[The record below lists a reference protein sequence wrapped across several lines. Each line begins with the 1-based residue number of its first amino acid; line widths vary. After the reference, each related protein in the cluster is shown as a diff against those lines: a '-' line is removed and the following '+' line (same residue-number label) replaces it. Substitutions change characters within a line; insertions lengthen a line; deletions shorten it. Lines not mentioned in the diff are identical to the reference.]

1 LKNSAKSKLFCDT
14 KKNNAMPALRL
25 TSVLI
30 ITLLLSSPSLLIGQD
45 YSSSSKKAVKL
56 FKEALSD
63 YQLYNYESAED
74 KAKQALDKDSDFT
87 EAYLL
92 LSDIYEAS
100 KQYNKQSEIL
110 KTAVQK
116 KPDKKNMILLKL
128 IETELK
134 IGHYQS
140 AHNYISNLE
149 KEKLPDFY
157 RENLNTFKKA
167 AIYALNAMKNPV
179 DFKPVNCGSII
190 NSANDDYFPAITADG
205 KSFYKTVNL
214 PTGRFD
220 AFGNEFFQEDLF
232 ITRRKADGTPIETEA
247 LPEEVNTPGNEG
259 AFSVSQDG
267 KSIFFTVCS
276 RSRGISH
283 HGEVVGSCDIFIA
296 EIQGDKITISNPGR
310 PLNSAEWDS
319 QPSFSSD
326 GKTLYFVSGRKG
338 GLGKSDI
345 WVTEKNKNGKW
356 SEPKNLGAEINT
368 EGNERT
374 PFIHAD
380 GKTLYFS
387 SDGHAGMGNLD
398 IYLSRKDEK
407 GNWSKPKNLGYPIN
421 THTDEMGLIVSAVG
435 DSAFFSAER
444 KNTRGGLD
452 IYRFALQ
459 KENKPEKTAFIAGR
473 IYDTQN
479 KQSLQAEINLIN
491 TETGKLRATN
501 QSDSKGEYL
510 ICINA
515 GNNFAFHVNK
525 TGYMFYSD
533 SFRLKETNKIG
544 DKYIKNIPLTPIE
557 KGKRVVLKNVFFDT
571 DSFKLRPES
580 YPELD
585 NLYEFLI
592 NNPTTNI
599 EISGHTDNTGSAEYN
614 KSLSTKRAKAVYTY
628 LRQKGIREDRMQ
640 YKGYGSERPVAKNN
654 TPENRQKNRR
664 TEFSITK
671 N

>member
-1 LKNSAKSKLFCDT
+1 MLS
-14 KKNNAMPALRL
+14 LRCK
-25 TSVLI
+25 
-30 ITLLLSSPSLLIGQD
+30 SLLIIILLLLPSSLLVGQN

-56 FKEALSD
+56 FEEALSD
-63 YQLYNYESAED
+63 YQLYNYELAEN
-74 KAKQALDKDSDFT
+74 KAKQAIDKDSDFT

-100 KQYNKQSEIL
+100 KQYEKQSEIL
-110 KTAVQK
+110 KSVIQK

-140 AHNYISNLE
+140 ADNYIKQLE
-149 KEKLPDFY
+149 REKLPNFY
-157 RENLNTFKKA
+157 RDNLNTFKKVA
-167 AIYALNAMKNPV
+167 AYALNAMKNPT
-179 DFKPVNCGSII
+179 DFEPVNCGPII
-190 NSANDDYFPAITADG
+190 NSPNDDYFPAITADG
-205 KSFYKTVNL
+205 KSFYKTVNQ

-220 AFGNEFFQEDLF
+220 AFGNEFFQEDIF
-232 ITRRKADGTPIETEA
+232 ITERKADGTPIKTQA
-247 LPEEVNTPGNEG
+247 LPEAVNTDGNEG

-267 KSIFFTVCS
+267 KTIFFTVCS

-283 HGEVVGSCDIFIA
+283 HGEVMGSCDIFIA
-296 EIQGDKITISNPGR
+296 EIQGDKISISNPGR
-310 PLNSAEWDS
+310 PLNSEEWDS
-319 QPSFSSD
+319 QPAFSSD

-338 GLGKSDI
+338 GFGKSDI
-345 WVTEKNKNGKW
+345 WVSERNKNGQW
-356 SEPKNLGAEINT
+356 SEPKNLGAPINT
-368 EGNERT
+368 EGSERT

-387 SDGHAGMGNLD
+387 SDGHPGMGNLD
-398 IYLSRKDEK
+398 IYISRKDDK
-407 GNWSKPKNLGYPIN
+407 GNWSKPRNLGYPIN
-421 THTDEMGLIVSAVG
+421 THADEMGLIVDAAG
-435 DSAFFSAER
+435 DSAFFSSER
-444 KNTRGGLD
+444 ENTQGGLD

-473 IYDTQN
+473 IYDSQN

-501 QSDSKGEYL
+501 RSDSKGEYL

-525 TGYMFYSD
+525 TGYMLYSD
-533 SFRLKETNKIG
+533 SFRLKESKKIG
-544 DKYIKNIPLTPIE
+544 DRYIKNIPLTPIE

-571 DSFKLRPES
+571 DSFKLRSES
-580 YPELD
+580 YPELN
-585 NLYEFLI
+585 NLSEFLK

-614 KSLSTKRAKAVYTY
+614 KDLSRKRAKAVYNY
-628 LRQKGIREDRMQ
+628 LIEKGIHKDRMQ
-640 YKGYGSERPVAKNN
+640 YKGYGSERPLAKNDS
-654 TPENRQKNRR
+654 PENRQKNRR
-664 TEFSITK
+664 TEFSIIEK
-671 N
+671 